1 MSKEL
6 LKKILGDLYTD
17 AIGEKLGDNEL
28 AVINDGSYVP
38 RHKLADKDQEAKD
51 LKGQLKD
58 RDTQLEDLKPK
69 AAGNAD
75 LLLQIDKLKND
86 NQKTQ
91 QEYDQK
97 LAATTLN
104 SAIELAIHKAGAKNV
119 KAVRALLNAENIKL
133 NGDIL
138 IGLED
143 QVKTLRE
150 SDAYLFG
157 ETSTTTVG
165 GGSNPPGGSGGK
177 TGTGMND
184 FIRTMA
190 GRQ

>member
-17 AIGEKLGDNEL
+17 AMGEKLGDNEL

-38 RHKLADKDQEAKD
+38 RQKLADKDQEVKD
-51 LKGQLKD
+51 LKAQLKE
-58 RDTQLEDLKPK
+58 RDTQLDDLKPK

-75 LLLQIDKLKND
+75 LLQQIEKLKSD

-91 QEYDQK
+91 QEYEQK
-97 LAATTLN
+97 LSATALN
-104 SAIELAIHKAGAKNV
+104 SAIDLAIHKAGAKNV
-119 KAVRALLNAENIKL
+119 KAVRALLSTEGIKL
-133 NGDIL
+133 DGDKL
-138 IGLED
+138 IGFDD

-157 ETSTTTVG
+157 ESTGPVG
-165 GGSNPPGGSGGK
+165 GGSNPPGGTGK